1 MTHKELHNNMS
12 INVKNKSDA
21 LIILSRIDNMINA
34 TINGQ
39 GYNIV
44 EMVASV
50 MDNDPIL
57 KDIITTAIELSE
69 TQNNSTEINLN

>member
-1 MTHKELHNNMS
+1 MTHEELHNNMS
-12 INVKNKSDA
+12 INVENKSDA
-21 LIILSRIDNMINA
+21 LIILSRIDNMVNV

-44 EMVASV
+44 EMIASV
-50 MDNDPIL
+50 MDRDPIL